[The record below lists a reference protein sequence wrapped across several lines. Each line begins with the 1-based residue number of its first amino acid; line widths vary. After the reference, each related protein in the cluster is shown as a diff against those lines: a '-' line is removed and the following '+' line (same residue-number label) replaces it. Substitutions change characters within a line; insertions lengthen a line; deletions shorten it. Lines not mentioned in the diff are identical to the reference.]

1 MACGTCVLT
10 SRVSS
15 MAEVAGG
22 AATLVDP
29 TDVASIASALASLLG
44 DDRRRAAMVA
54 DGMARARQFSW
65 TRTAELTEAVY
76 RQAGRRA

>member
-1 MACGTCVLT
+1 
-10 SRVSS
+10 
-15 MAEVAGG
+15 
-22 AATLVDP
+22 
-29 TDVASIASALASLLG
+29 
-44 DDRRRAAMVA
+44 MVA